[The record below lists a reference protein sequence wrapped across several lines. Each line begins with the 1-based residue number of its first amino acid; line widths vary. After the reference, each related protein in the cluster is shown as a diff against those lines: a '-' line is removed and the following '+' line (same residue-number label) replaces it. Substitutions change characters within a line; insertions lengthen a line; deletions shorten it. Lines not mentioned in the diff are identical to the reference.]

1 MTALLLPA
9 AWRWQT
15 ASPPWSSESSCRR
28 TTSSCSSRLW
38 PMWFGGWASP
48 RSSRP
53 CSAGKGLPKVGA
65 GDARGRPAVGSAA
78 VHLVSSHFKCS
89 FLKSRSTVNLQCC
102 VGPRCKTKYFSYTCM
117 RAKLLQL
124 CLTLCDPMD
133 CSLPGSSVYG
143 IFQAQILE
151 QVAIIS
157 LSRWSSQPRDRTW
170 VSCLGRQILYGC
182 ITWEAFI
189 GCHKILSIV
198 LWLYVQQVLVGYL
211 FYIQMRWLDSITS
224 STEMNLSKLQE
235 IVEDRGAWC
244 AAVHGVTKSWTQLS
258 DWMTTISCIC

>member
-1 MTALLLPA
+1 MY
-9 AWRWQT
+9 
-15 ASPPWSSESSCRR
+15 S
-28 TTSSCSSRLW
+28 
-38 PMWFGGWASP
+38 G
-48 RSSRP
+48 
-53 CSAGKGLPKVGA
+53 V
-65 GDARGRPAVGSAA
+65 
-78 VHLVSSHFKCS
+78 
-89 FLKSRSTVNLQCC
+89 LQ
-102 VGPRCKTKYFSYTCM
+102 SYIHT

-124 CLTLCDPMD
+124 RLTLCDPMD
-133 CSLPGSSVYG
+133 CSPPGFSVYG

-157 LSRWSSQPRDRTW
+157 LSRWSSRPRDRTW

-182 ITWEAFI
+182 IAWEAFI

-211 FYIQMRWLDSITS
+211 FYIQMRWLGSITS

-244 AAVHGVTKSWTQLS
+244 AAVYVLQRFRHDLGTEQGTLWKIYWIKLIIVNIVKANSYYMPHTFVRALDELTYLILKINLGGR
-258 DWMTTISCIC
+258 